1 MRAAKMKERPTF
13 QLMCQTDVQ
22 SIYHMQMPRWLFS
35 DPRYCEMSLD
45 AKVTYTFL
53 LNRFQLSRKNGWVN
67 DRGEVFVIFP
77 RKALAKEL
85 RICEQ
90 RVTAAFKKL
99 VELKLVWEKRC
110 GRGDANQIYLARV
123 TPIEDPDYSCAPFI
137 TEDESEVRGS
147 RTSDL
152 EGLADGKP
160 SAACQEPQNLL
171 SKNREDRASR
181 TAKSAFPEPQKLTP
195 SKKEKR
201 KIDQSHMEVRP
212 SVRAPAQDGPT
223 DGDAEEELLDI
234 LDGCELECFAPE
246 TALVFENAIERLF
259 YADSFRIGNA
269 TLPQCRVRAKLK
281 RLDGMILL
289 AFLLGFPANEIVLPI
304 LLMGYSSAGTLVD
317 GASLAELKTMLQA
330 NGWTG
335 TTALCMLLFS
345 LFHFPCGTTTLTLAR
360 ESKSLKWTLV
370 GVALPTAV
378 GMTVCFAVHLAATW
392 LKI

>member
-1 MRAAKMKERPTF
+1 MRKKLSVLCTTFLLPLLMTVLAFAADSP
-13 QLMCQTDVQ
+13 
-22 SIYHMQMPRWLFS
+22 FS
-35 DPRYCEMSLD
+35 DVAPDAPYAESLS
-45 AKVTYTFL
+45 L
-53 LNRFQLSRKNGWVN
+53 IHILNRFQLSRKNGWVN
-67 DRGEVFVIFP
+67 DQGEVFVIFP

-212 SVRAPAQDGPT
+212 SVSC
-223 DGDAEEELLDI
+223 LLYTSR
-234 LDGCELECFAPE
+234 C
-246 TALVFENAIERLF
+246 V
-259 YADSFRIGNA
+259 
-269 TLPQCRVRAKLK
+269 
-281 RLDGMILL
+281 
-289 AFLLGFPANEIVLPI
+289 
-304 LLMGYSSAGTLVD
+304 
-317 GASLAELKTMLQA
+317 
-330 NGWTG
+330 
-335 TTALCMLLFS
+335 
-345 LFHFPCGTTTLTLAR
+345 
-360 ESKSLKWTLV
+360 
-370 GVALPTAV
+370 
-378 GMTVCFAVHLAATW
+378 
-392 LKI
+392 

>member
-35 DPRYCEMSLD
+35 DPCYCEMSLD

-152 EGLADGKP
+152 EGLADGEP

-171 SKNREDRASR
+171 SKNREACASR

-201 KIDQSHMEVRP
+201 KIDQSHMEVRQ
-212 SVRAPAQDGPT
+212 SVRAPVQDGRT
-223 DGDAEEELLDI
+223 DRDAEEELLDI

-269 TLPQCRVRAKLK
+269 TLPQSRVRAKLR
-281 RLDGMILL
+281 RLDGMILRE
-289 AFLLGFPANEIVLPI
+289 A
-304 LLMGYSSAGTLVD
+304 
-317 GASLAELKTMLQA
+317 
-330 NGWTG
+330 
-335 TTALCMLLFS
+335 
-345 LFHFPCGTTTLTLAR
+345 
-360 ESKSLKWTLV
+360 ESKLRANQERNVKNS
-370 GVALPTAV
+370 TAYT
-378 GMTVCFAVHLAATW
+378 MAVLFNCIAESESDLMIDPYLNTICAAV
-392 LKI
+392 

>member
-1 MRAAKMKERPTF
+1 MRAAKMKEGPTF

-195 SKKEKR
+195 SK
-201 KIDQSHMEVRP
+201 
-212 SVRAPAQDGPT
+212 
-223 DGDAEEELLDI
+223 
-234 LDGCELECFAPE
+234 
-246 TALVFENAIERLF
+246 
-259 YADSFRIGNA
+259 
-269 TLPQCRVRAKLK
+269 
-281 RLDGMILL
+281 
-289 AFLLGFPANEIVLPI
+289 
-304 LLMGYSSAGTLVD
+304 
-317 GASLAELKTMLQA
+317 
-330 NGWTG
+330 
-335 TTALCMLLFS
+335 
-345 LFHFPCGTTTLTLAR
+345 
-360 ESKSLKWTLV
+360 
-370 GVALPTAV
+370 
-378 GMTVCFAVHLAATW
+378 
-392 LKI
+392 